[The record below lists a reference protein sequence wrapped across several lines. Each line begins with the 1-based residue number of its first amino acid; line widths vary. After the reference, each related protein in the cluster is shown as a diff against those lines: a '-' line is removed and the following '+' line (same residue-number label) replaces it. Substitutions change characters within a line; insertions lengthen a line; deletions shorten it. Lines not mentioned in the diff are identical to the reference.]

1 MAFVRQSHKRDRQP
15 RLIELPAVGTH
26 AETADVDDMDH
37 AGKQATGSPRKKVG
51 PTTVRSCR

>member
-1 MAFVRQSHKRDRQP
+1 MP
-15 RLIELPAVGTH
+15 
-26 AETADVDDMDH
+26 ETADVDDMDH